1 MKPNHFN
8 HACVPALLQGIP
20 MKILL
25 ALALN
30 LVVNPVS
37 ITFGYSRGRP
47 GLRDNLP
54 RMHLLQ
60 HTHESDT
67 NCAPV
72 AALRP

>member
-1 MKPNHFN
+1 
-8 HACVPALLQGIP
+8 

-47 GLRDNLP
+47 GLRDNLA